1 MHNQLTKHHV
11 VLWVSRG
18 AFRVS
23 VAFPVAVKA
32 KIKVILAGTTVCSHK
47 RWSALIVS
55 LCEVVGMHTCKET
68 AYLDT
73 THITPYLGLLCRAH
87 PKKP

>member
-11 VLWVSRG
+11 VLWVSRV
-18 AFRVS
+18 AFGVS

-47 RWSALIVS
+47 TLVS
-55 LCEVVGMHTCKET
+55 FDSQPL
-68 AYLDT
+68 
-73 THITPYLGLLCRAH
+73 
-87 PKKP
+87 